1 MSSLMSKGSV
11 QDRRIRDEML
21 SRSQHYRV
29 GSKKPMKR
37 HFKDVLRVKSCET
50 KDHAV
55 DYDAMLQ
62 KQIASFRDINSI
74 ERLEEVI
81 QVDFGRNSKA
91 PIKEVNLNKSLKPC
105 RHYFRHQKFKEF
117 IVYSIEFENMKRVL
131 TLRTQYLLVNKT
143 LHDYQIKIINQFN
156 KEQFE
161 IKMLKAGNFLPLPE
175 TYN

>member
-1 MSSLMSKGSV
+1 MSSVLNKSL

-29 GSKKPMKR
+29 ESKVQSKGYYKT
-37 HFKDVLRVKSCET
+37 VLKVSPCET

-55 DYDAMLQ
+55 DYDSMLQ
-62 KQIASFRDINSI
+62 KQIASFRDINQI

-81 QVDFGRNSKA
+81 QVDFGRSSKA
-91 PIKEVNLNKSLKPC
+91 PIREVNLNKSQKPC
-105 RHYFRHQKFKEF
+105 RHYFRSQKFKEF
-117 IVYSIEFENMKRVL
+117 LVYSIEFENMKRVL
-131 TLRTQYLLVNKT
+131 TLRTQYLMVNKT
-143 LHDYQIKIINQFN
+143 LHDYQIKVINQLN

-161 IKMLKAGNFLPLPE
+161 IKMLKSGASLPLPE